1 MQAESTGSSDE
12 SEHIVA
18 RTEIDHGSGDMDNKS
33 VALPRRTLLRRLAMT
48 GAVGWLGT
56 VAGCADRSGNGPTTT
71 GGGGIGTT
79 SETVNAIADPTY
91 GAILVD
97 ASGFSLYV
105 FVPDTPGTS
114 TCYGQCTDSWPPLI
128 AEGTPTKGEEIT
140 AKIRTI
146 TRKNGPRQVTVAGHP
161 FYLYRGDKQP
171 GDTKGQGVK
180 QFGGTWYLI
189 APDGSKRTKT
199 RGT

>member
-1 MQAESTGSSDE
+1 MQAEFTDSSAE
-12 SEHIVA
+12 SEHTVA
-18 RTEIDHGSGDMDNKS
+18 RTEIDQGSGVMDGES
-33 VALPRRTLLRRLAMT
+33 VTLLRRTLLRQLATT
-48 GAVGWLGT
+48 GAAGWLGA
-56 VAGCADRSGNGPTTT
+56 VAGCADRGGNGPTTT
-71 GGGGIGTT
+71 GSGGIGTT

-97 ASGFSLYV
+97 ASGLSLYV

-114 TCYGQCTDSWPPLI
+114 TCYGQCADVWPPLL

-140 AKIRTI
+140 AKIRTV
-146 TRKNGPRQVTVAGHP
+146 TRKNGPKQVTVAGHP
-161 FYLYRGDKQP
+161 LYLYRGDKKP